1 MDYRCKTGK
10 NKGSKYNN
18 SWYKNESITKQAAE
32 VLGKK
37 ININNI
43 SSARV
48 CTYI

>member
-32 VLGKK
+32 ILGKNK
-37 ININNI
+37 
-43 SSARV
+43 
-48 CTYI
+48 